1 VDDVVPVDAGAE
13 SLAGH
18 RIVVVGAS
26 SGIGREIVVAATRAG
41 GAVAAA
47 ARRFDQLR
55 ELAGKCGPM
64 VHPVVCDVRSTIGC
78 ELAARSAADFLG
90 VVDTLVFATGIN
102 HLGLLEDTDADAW
115 LEVLETNLV
124 GASMFTRAMLPLL
137 RQPADRHVDGRRPRA
152 AYLSSHSVARPWP
165 GLGAYAAS
173 KAGLET
179 LVEAWRAEC
188 PEVDFTRVVV
198 GPTITGMADGWD
210 RELATTMFGRWDD
223 EGYLGE
229 HAPVEASAVAAAIVD
244 WMAAD
249 DVPAELRLV

>member
-1 VDDVVPVDAGAE
+1 VDDVGSGEAGPG
-13 SLAGH
+13 SLAGR

-41 GAVAAA
+41 ALVVAA

-55 ELAGKCGPM
+55 ELAGKCGPT
-64 VHPVVCDVRSTIGC
+64 VHPVVCDVRSAMGC
-78 ELAARSAADFLG
+78 ELAVRSAADFLG
-90 VVDTLVFATGIN
+90 AFDTLVFATGIN
-102 HLGLLEDTDADAW
+102 HLGLLEDTPSGAW
-115 LEVLETNLV
+115 LEMLETNLV
-124 GASMFTRAMLPLL
+124 GAAVLTRAALPYL
-137 RQPADRHVDGRRPRA
+137 RRSAKNDAGGRRPRA

-173 KAGLET
+173 KAGLDT

-198 GPTITGMADGWD
+198 GPTITGMADDWD
-210 RELATTMFGRWDD
+210 RETATTMFERWAA

-229 HAPVEASAVAAAIVD
+229 HAPVEASVVASDIVD
-244 WMAAD
+244 WIGD
-249 DVPAELRLV
+249 DEVPAELRLV